1 MKNRIK
7 LRIAGPLVTA
17 LVLLLAA
24 FSTGNVIFLT
34 AALLLVICVLMGLF
48 AVWQAAR
55 TLSVANRLAERTVR
69 RGEDVLLE
77 ITVRH
82 QGILPIA
89 PLIVHLAATPDAPEA
104 EMTLRDMPGKRQ
116 RLQLPFHAA
125 HIGVSRPGIR
135 AVTVSDLFG
144 MVSVTK
150 TPEVES
156 GELIVVPTPF
166 EVDELTFAPGDSGLE
181 TMARATED
189 VNNPADVRGYQPG
202 DAMKKIHWKLSL
214 RKRELMVRRFEEPV
228 LPDALVL
235 MDCSEPPKIG
245 HEEAEADMRDA
256 LLETAASVMAQTLRT
271 EHEARLPLQGEH
283 PIELYKGMGLP
294 IILENLARADFSEA
308 DRFDRVL
315 LMETRRMR
323 RVGATVII
331 SARLNSRMVDVMIRM
346 RKLGPYVRFY
356 FVTFTPDAETV
367 LPLISKLQQ
376 GLVEVCYVTPIPA

>member
-1 MKNRIK
+1 MKYGWKARIT
-7 LRIAGPLVTA
+7 GPLVTA
-17 LVLLLAA
+17 LVLFIAA

-34 AALLLVICVLMGLF
+34 AALLLVICVALAF
-48 AVWQAAR
+48 VSVWLAAR
-55 TLSVANRLAERTVR
+55 SLSVSTRLADRTVR

-89 PLIVHLAATPDAPEA
+89 PLTVHLAATPDAPEA
-104 EMTLRDMPGKRQ
+104 ELALQDMPGKRQ

-125 HIGVSRPGIR
+125 HIGVSRPGIK

-144 MVSVTK
+144 MYSATK
-150 TPEVES
+150 APEVEGS
-156 GELIVVPTPF
+156 ELIVVPTPF
-166 EVDELTFAPGDSGLE
+166 DVDELIFAPGDSGLE

-214 RKRELMVRRFEEPV
+214 RKRELMIRRFEEPV

-235 MDCSEPPKIG
+235 MDCSAPPKIG

-256 LLETAASVMAQTLRT
+256 LLETAASVMAQTMHT
-271 EHEARLPLQGEH
+271 DHAARLPLPGAH
-283 PIELYKGMGLP
+283 PVELYKGMGMP
-294 IILENLARADFSEA
+294 IILENLARADFSA
-308 DRFDRVL
+308 TDRFERIL
-315 LMETRRMR
+315 LLETRRMR

-331 SARLNSRMVDVMIRM
+331 SARLNSRMVDMMIRM
-346 RKLGPYVRFY
+346 RKMGPYVRFY
-356 FVTFTPDAETV
+356 FVTFTPDAESV

-376 GLVEVCYVTPIPA
+376 GLVEVCYVTPVPA